1 MDPARRETV
10 AWVGGALLVV
20 LGVAAWLWFDQ
31 PEPEL
36 LPQTYQYGV
45 L

>member
-1 MDPARRETV
+1 VEGGKRELV

-20 LGVAAWLWFDQ
+20 LAVLIWLWFDQ
-31 PEPEL
+31 PEPEV
-36 LPQTYQYGV
+36 LPNTYQYGV